1 MGHESTVRKI
11 AESRDVI
18 VARPDLTELVLRVPG
33 GWPAT
38 PVAGVRR
45 TRYGRECG
53 RGVGPIASNRPGRP
67 LLSAL
72 AAAGPFIEEVAVVQ
86 HALKTGPRA
95 FTAAGPSPLVPTKQ
109 VVVEGV
115 ALRLVPRIDQNLI
128 EVVTDDADRRLI
140 GRVIDIGAVAQV
152 RLWDMTDRLGSQ
164 RCRDQ
169 IRTAAVAWWQVLVVP
184 KRRCRP

>member
-1 MGHESTVRKI
+1 M
-11 AESRDVI
+11 
-18 VARPDLTELVLRVPG
+18 
-33 GWPAT
+33 
-38 PVAGVRR
+38 
-45 TRYGRECG
+45 
-53 RGVGPIASNRPGRP
+53 
-67 LLSAL
+67 
-72 AAAGPFIEEVAVVQ
+72 VQ

-95 FTAAGPSPLVPTKQ
+95 FTAVDPSPLVPTKQ

-152 RLWDMTDRLGSQ
+152 RLWGMGDCLGSQ